1 MLATT
6 QMQCVRNWCLHMNTY
21 YLQHYIIFMP
31 TFLNMLYTRSCCI
44 ATVQELCVIFQYSP
58 PPIQGMFKKLKVSVF
73 FFFLYLSSINY
84 LSYEYFELQFLSFS
98 NSYVMCEL
106 RYIFRIF
113 DVFLRTYILY
123 LLLEQS
129 EKTHYFY
136 QIVTDLLYSSEK
148 R

>member
-21 YLQHYIIFMP
+21 NLQHYIIFMP

-44 ATVQELCVIFQYSP
+44 ATVQELCVIFQYP
-58 PPIQGMFKKLKVSVF
+58 PPLYRECLKSSNKVF

-129 EKTHYFY
+129 EKNSLFLSNC
-136 QIVTDLLYSSEK
+136 DRSLLYSSEK